1 MIVCVLPMQVCSL
14 ACDYIRT
21 CVSPDENKNNEENSN
36 VVSTDGCDVFVWG
49 SNSSHQLAEGSIEKI
64 MTPKHASAFS
74 QVQQVCIVF
83 RQ

>member
-1 MIVCVLPMQVCSL
+1 MFPLQVCSL
-14 ACDYIRT
+14 ASDYIRT

-36 VVSTDGCDVFVWG
+36 VVSADGCDVVVWG

-74 QVQQVCIVF
+74 QVQQV
-83 RQ
+83 RNGLKQ